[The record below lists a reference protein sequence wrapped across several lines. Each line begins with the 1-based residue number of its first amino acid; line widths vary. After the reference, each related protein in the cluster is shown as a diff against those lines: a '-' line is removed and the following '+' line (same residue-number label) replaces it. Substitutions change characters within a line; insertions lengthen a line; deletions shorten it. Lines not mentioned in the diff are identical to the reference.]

1 MSLIKVSNLTF
12 GYDGSADNIFDN
24 ACFQIDT
31 DWKLGFT
38 GRNGRGK
45 TTFLKLLQGCYEYRG
60 TISAS
65 VDFEY
70 FPYDADPEA
79 LTEEIIRQTAPQ
91 AESWEIYRE
100 LSMLDISYD
109 VLYRQFKTLSN
120 GERTKVM
127 LAAMFLR
134 ENAFLL
140 IDEPTNHLDAEGRRK
155 TAEYLNHK
163 NGFILVSHDRDFL
176 DLCTDHILSINKH
189 TIKVQKGDFSAW
201 LREKELKDSFETAQN
216 EKLRREIKQL
226 EKAAKRTAEWS
237 EKAESRKIGFD
248 PSKVEKSLNRR
259 AYEGAKSKKA
269 MSRSKAIEKRQ
280 KSYLEE
286 KSKLLKDHETAED
299 LKITPLK
306 FYSNRLLQLENVC
319 IFYDGKAICKN
330 VSFSVEQGQA
340 VSLRGVNGCGKS
352 SILKLICGDNIKY
365 TGKIFRNDNLK
376 ISYVPQST
384 ENLSGS
390 LDDYS
395 DILGVDKSLFKAVLR
410 KLDFS
415 REQFDKPIEFYSGG
429 QKKKVLIAGS
439 LCQQAHLYI
448 WDEPLNYIDVLSRIQ
463 IEELLIKYHPAIL
476 FVEHDSAFC
485 RKIADRTVEIIKD
498 GPPSSF

>member
-12 GYDGSADNIFDN
+12 GYDGSADNIFEN

-70 FPYDADPEA
+70 FPYSADPEA
-79 LTEEIIRQTAPQ
+79 LTEDVILRTAPH

-100 LSMLDISYD
+100 LSMLDVSD
-109 VLYRQFKTLSN
+109 DALYRQFKTLSN

-155 TAEYLNHK
+155 TAEYLK
-163 NGFILVSHDRDFL
+163 RKKGFILVSHDRDFL

-189 TIKVQKGDFSAW
+189 TIEIRRGSFSAW
-201 LREKELKDSFETAQN
+201 LRDKELRDSFEAGEN
-216 EKLRREIKQL
+216 EKLRKEIKHL
-226 EKAAKRTAEWS
+226 EKASRRAAEWS

-248 PSKVEKSLNRR
+248 PAKTEKSLNRR

-280 KSYLEE
+280 KSYIEE
-286 KSKLLKDHETAED
+286 KSKLLKDLETAED

-306 FYSNRLLQLENVC
+306 YHSNKLLQLENVC
-319 IFYDGKAICKN
+319 IFYDGRAVCRD
-330 VSFSVEQGQA
+330 VSFTVEQGQA
-340 VSLRGVNGCGKS
+340 VSLRGANGCGKS
-352 SILKLICGDNIKY
+352 SILKLICGADIKHS
-365 TGKIFRNDNLK
+365 GRIIRNGSLK
-376 ISYVPQST
+376 ISYVPQSS
-384 ENLSGS
+384 EHLSGS
-390 LDDYS
+390 LDDYAEN
-395 DILGVDKSLFKAVLR
+395 LGIDRSLFKAVLR

-415 REQFDKPIEFYSGG
+415 RGQFDQPIERYSGG

-463 IEELLIKYHPAIL
+463 IENLLAEYRPAIL
-476 FVEHDSAFC
+476 FVEHDAAFC
-485 RKIADRTVEIIKD
+485 RKIAGKTVDIVKA
-498 GPPSSF
+498 